1 MAEQRTYVLKNNRSW
16 TFGDA
21 TQVMG
26 ILNLTPDSFS
36 DGGRWFDL
44 DRALAHVT
52 EMEEAG
58 ADLIDIGGESSRPGF
73 VPVGADEEIARLEPF
88 LAPVLACATVP
99 TSIDTFKAKT
109 ADWALR
115 QGVDMIN
122 DIWGLQY
129 DPEMA
134 AVAAYHECPVIVMHN
149 QDGTDYEGDIL
160 DAMAE
165 FFEHS
170 LSLAQNA
177 GVQEENIILD
187 PGIGF
192 GKTAL
197 QNMEVLRRLPELIE
211 RLPYPWLLGTSRKG
225 FIGQALDLPVT
236 ERMEGT
242 AATCLYGQM
251 AGCKILR
258 VHDVAPIVRMTK
270 MMDMITGKRPYG
282 SN

>member
-1 MAEQRTYVLKNNRSW
+1 
-16 TFGDA
+16 
-21 TQVMG
+21 
-26 ILNLTPDSFS
+26 
-36 DGGRWFDL
+36 
-44 DRALAHVT
+44 
-52 EMEEAG
+52 
-58 ADLIDIGGESSRPGF
+58 
-73 VPVGADEEIARLEPF
+73 
-88 LAPVLACATVP
+88 
-99 TSIDTFKAKT
+99 
-109 ADWALR
+109 
-115 QGVDMIN
+115 
-122 DIWGLQY
+122 
-129 DPEMA
+129 
-134 AVAAYHECPVIVMHN
+134 MHN

-160 DAMAE
+160 DAMTE

-177 GVQEENIILD
+177 GVKEENIILD

-192 GKTAL
+192 FGKTAL
-197 QNMEVLRRLPELIE
+197 QSMEVLRRLPELIE